1 MYGIPRTTLR
11 SKLKSMYS
19 EKVGRPTALTDLE
32 ENTLSEGLQ
41 LCGEWGFPLTSED
54 VCDVVQTYLQKSGKV
69 ITAFTNNRPGQ
80 VWVRS
85 FLNRHT
91 ELSKRLCENVKRRR
105 AAVSR
110 EIVRE
115 YFANLTVSLHNVP
128 PANIVNYDETN
139 FTDDPGV
146 KLVIVR
152 RGTRHPERIID
163 TSKTSTSVMF
173 SVTGDGQMLPP
184 YVVYKATHLYDTWTE
199 GGPEKTCYN
208 RTASGWFDMEVF
220 EDWFFKIAVPYLKSK
235 TGPKAVIGDNLA
247 SHLSLSVVK
256 ACEDNNICFILLPP
270 NSTHL
275 TQPLDVSFFRPL
287 KAAWRKE
294 LDDFKKKNRGVI
306 PKAVFSRRMKSALER
321 IAANSSK
328 TIQSGFRACGII
340 PLDPES
346 VLKRLP
352 SEGHEDTTK
361 SLLSDSLLSNLQK
374 NRFQEEPSSS
384 TSKKK
389 KLSVKPGESV
399 QVSAFTEI
407 QNYTSQ
413 SQSKKKKK
421 KTVAEE
427 NDRLLEEE
435 EDDVQAVNEAGEES
449 GESNKENNNTII
461 RDKDFVLVSVEVE
474 GGNVV
479 KYFVGQVV
487 TDVDNDYYEINFLRK
502 REGRGSLYF
511 VFPTVPDVSNV
522 NKLMI
527 QRKLEVNESKR
538 GCYKFNSLDNF
549 SLLC

>member
-1 MYGIPRTTLR
+1 
-11 SKLKSMYS
+11 
-19 EKVGRPTALTDLE
+19 
-32 ENTLSEGLQ
+32 
-41 LCGEWGFPLTSED
+41 
-54 VCDVVQTYLQKSGKV
+54 
-69 ITAFTNNRPGQ
+69 
-80 VWVRS
+80 
-85 FLNRHT
+85 
-91 ELSKRLCENVKRRR
+91 
-105 AAVSR
+105 
-110 EIVRE
+110 
-115 YFANLTVSLHNVP
+115 
-128 PANIVNYDETN
+128 
-139 FTDDPGV
+139 
-146 KLVIVR
+146 
-152 RGTRHPERIID
+152 
-163 TSKTSTSVMF
+163 
-173 SVTGDGQMLPP
+173 MLPP
-184 YVVYKATHLYDTWTE
+184 YVVYKATHLYDTWIE
-199 GGPEKTCYN
+199 GGQGGPEKTCYN

-220 EDWFFKIAVPYLKSK
+220 EDWFFKIAVPYLKSN
-235 TGPKAVIGDNLA
+235 TGPKAVIGDNQA
-247 SHLSLSVVK
+247 SHLPFSVVK
-256 ACEDNNICFILLPP
+256 ACEDNNIRFILLPP

-287 KAAWRKE
+287 KEAWRKE
-294 LDDFKKKNRGVI
+294 LDDFKKK
-306 PKAVFSRRMKSALER
+306 KSRRMKSALER

-384 TSKKK
+384 TFKMK

-421 KTVAEE
+421 RTVAEE
-427 NDRLLEEE
+427 KDRLLEEE
-435 EDDVQAVNEAGEES
+435 EEEDDDVQAVNEAGAES

-527 QRKLEVNESKR
+527 QRKLELQHIFLQYVI
-538 GCYKFNSLDNF
+538 LM
-549 SLLC
+549 